1 MDCLLYEGL
10 VMLDKV
16 GLGDIGNL
24 VRHTNGT
31 ITVESHHG
39 FSRRLSNPEIERII
53 TLLTAKPD
61 EVNISPDEQTLKY
74 CTYRSNRKGVYDSY
88 RYDILNKTIGSS
100 IEWKDVFI
108 TATVCDTIYVGIKRW
123 QLPLYLL
130 KAAFFNKLEQC
141 DRFIK
146 SYHTESNLK
155 RFFRMNYFS
164 QCDTNELDIDTAWL
178 DVPITVIMVH
188 GKMKLDLLNPDTISY
203 LNKHVYHKYSLK
215 TNLLTPELR

>member
-53 TLLTAKPD
+53 SLLTAKPD
-61 EVNISPDEQTLKY
+61 EVNMSPDEQALRY
-74 CTYRSNRKGVYDSY
+74 CSHRANRKGVYDSY
-88 RYDILNKTIGSS
+88 RYSALLEVIAGKPTWES
-100 IEWKDVFI
+100 VFI
-108 TATVCDTIYVGIKRW
+108 TATVCDTIYTGIKHW

-130 KAAFFNKLEQC
+130 KAAFTDNLPQC
-141 DRFIK
+141 GRFINV
-146 SYHTESNLK
+146 YHTENNLK
-155 RFFRMNYFS
+155 KFFRMNYFS
-164 QCDTNELDIDTAWL
+164 QYDTCNLDIDTSWL
-178 DVPITVIMVH
+178 DVPIIVVTVN
-188 GKMKLDLLNPDTISY
+188 GKMKLDLLNPVTIAY
-203 LNKHVYHKYSLK
+203 LNSHVFHKHTLDTH
-215 TNLLTPELR
+215 LLTPALS